1 MTAEQWCEVAHSDL
15 PIACHTTIKTVDDTG
30 HGEWSEMKQC
40 TGAAIFR
47 ANVGKLPRDHRVIAA
62 DEPDTELVFAWD
74 DEFIDHHERRGA

>member
-1 MTAEQWCEVAHSDL
+1 MTAEQWCDVAHSDL
-15 PIACHTTIKTVDDTG
+15 PIACHTTIKTVDETG